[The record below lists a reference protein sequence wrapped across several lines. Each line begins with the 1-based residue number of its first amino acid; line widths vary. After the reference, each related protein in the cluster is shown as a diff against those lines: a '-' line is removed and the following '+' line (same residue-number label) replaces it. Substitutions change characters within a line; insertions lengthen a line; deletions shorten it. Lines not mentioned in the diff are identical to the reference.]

1 MNDLIEEAEKYAN
14 DLNAFYEGD
23 DEPTNAANMIRALVE
38 RLKLQ
43 SEVMESKKAW
53 NESRQQTIDEC
64 VKAFDDIEVEDWV
77 LDIIKDLK
85 ND

>member
-64 VKAFDDIEVEDWV
+64 VKVVRGWV
-77 LDIIKDLK
+77 GCESIAAAIKDLK